1 MQWDKISVK
10 AINTVLSLYNKLVW
24 FSWTLVQYDRLSNEF
39 SDGMSFKFTSSNLIM
54 TKVSKIY
61 VTIKAYLVI
70 KF

>member
-10 AINTVLSLYNKLVW
+10 AINAVLSLHNKLVW
-24 FSWTLVQYDRLSNEF
+24 FSRTLVQYDMLSNEF

-61 VTIKAYLVI
+61 VTIKACLVI